1 MLSAGYTTVNYIS
14 LCLRAVRSDL
24 NHRLI
29 HPVNISGSAFEAVE
43 QLYQKSIEVKPT
55 PQEPSRPR
63 SIGRPLRK
71 EYPAFD
77 INPRVARAFL
87 TRLKAWKEEDAVN
100 EQRDFISE
108 KENHGAVEFQEPNEQ
123 YTPWKD
129 LEIEEET
136 PEPVMDRPTTWAEAL
151 RRKQNLANGI
161 SDSSE
166 SPKGEYWHV
175 SFDLVTDNSCSG
187 PVKPKLVARAP
198 GSDSSP
204 WKIKKDAPKV
214 SAKDVPG
221 ALRPLMSCALWRL
234 HESIHRNDANQLFFF
249 TDQPEIRSV
258 AQKLNIFVRS
268 IADLKALVASK
279 ADKSD
284 TAIFGDLER
293 EFGLQKHDEKT
304 EITELSGEERI
315 VEEGQNAT
323 SKQIE
328 VTDAPMPSSD
338 FGRVDDSR
346 SIDKDSQI
354 ALKHHN
360 QEPPGQ
366 NPGEENFSPAKG
378 SAIGNP
384 PAENIAD
391 ASTVTLVE
399 SRIPKVSAWSRPL
412 TDLVSRTN
420 RDSTEKRSEG
430 AHEINAGN
438 LSELDRPT
446 STSALERESPKAIET
461 PLRSLSPAITSSEE
475 EAASSVQ
482 PETAPQIGN
491 HAILQPN
498 ESETP
503 SSLTTQDLEDSD
515 EEEIVFKPQPK
526 RYSAQ
531 KKPPQQVPRPSTP
544 KSQPPQNLEERSPQV
559 STLTSQPKPKLASH
573 GRNPLVIG
581 HGHPQP
587 KGSPTV
593 IDPDAFGRNFVVNT
607 NPSPRTLNNAQA
619 HHYTRPRSSHG
630 PSPQL
635 PRSNRRHEPR
645 LSPPRN
651 YQEPASRESPA
662 SEPKFEPK
670 AEPVARTSPR
680 RTSRVIEPEKAASRD
695 AQIKAPGP
703 DMKSSLPA
711 PKSLETN
718 EFVPRSPS
726 ANMRLANTRPIPSMN
741 RSKDYLSADFGPRS
755 QKSQSE
761 AKPEASVPGPKTID
775 TTEFI
780 PRSAMTTPLYKPRAP
795 EPEYIEP
802 RASMPEVEYVLKSG
816 TTRAS
821 ARGRGRLWTPS

>member
-1 MLSAGYTTVNYIS
+1 MTHYI
-14 LCLRAVRSDL
+14 
-24 NHRLI
+24 I
-29 HPVNISGSAFEAVE
+29 HPVNISDSAFETVE

-63 SIGRPLRK
+63 SIGRPLRR

-87 TRLKAWKEEDAVN
+87 TRLKAWKEEDAVH

-108 KENHGAVEFQEPNEQ
+108 KENHGAVEFQGSNEQ

-129 LEIEEET
+129 IEVEDEI

-166 SPKGEYWHV
+166 SPKGQYLHV
-175 SFDLVTDNSCSG
+175 SFHLDTDHPYPG

-204 WKIKKDAPKV
+204 WKMKKDAPKV
-214 SAKDVPG
+214 SVKHVPG

-258 AQKLNIFVRS
+258 AQKLNILVRS
-268 IADLKALVASK
+268 TADLKALVAGK

-293 EFGLQKHDEKT
+293 EFGLPKQDEKT
-304 EITELSGEERI
+304 EIIELSGEERV
-315 VEEGQNAT
+315 VEEGHNAT
-323 SKQIE
+323 TKQIG
-328 VTDAPMPSSD
+328 VTDGPMLGSD
-338 FGRVDDSR
+338 SGRVDDSQ
-346 SIDKDSQI
+346 SIDEDNQI
-354 ALKHHN
+354 ALEHHN

-366 NPGEENFSPAKG
+366 SPGEENSSPAKG
-378 SAIGNP
+378 SAIGSP
-384 PAENIAD
+384 LAENMAD

-399 SRIPKVSAWSRPL
+399 SQVPKVSAWSKPL
-412 TDLVSRTN
+412 ADLVSKTN
-420 RDSTEKRSEG
+420 HDSTEKRSEG
-430 AHEINAGN
+430 AHKIHAGN

-446 STSALERESPKAIET
+446 SRSASEREGSKVTGT
-461 PLRSLSPAITSSEE
+461 PLRSFSPAVTPSQEE
-475 EAASSVQ
+475 STRSVQ
-482 PETAPQIGN
+482 PETAPQIAN
-491 HAILQPN
+491 HAILVPN
-498 ESETP
+498 ASETS
-503 SSLTTQDLEDSD
+503 SSLGTQDLEDSD

-531 KKPPQQVPRPSTP
+531 KKPPQQNSRPSTP

-559 STLTSQPKPKLASH
+559 STLTSQPKPKPATH
-573 GRNPLVIG
+573 GRNPMIIG

-607 NPSPRTLNNAQA
+607 NPSPRTLNNTQA

-635 PRSNRRHEPR
+635 PRNTRRHEPR

-651 YQEPASRESPA
+651 YQDPASGESPA
-662 SEPKFEPK
+662 SEPIYEPK

-695 AQIKAPGP
+695 AQVKAPGP
-703 DMKSSLPA
+703 DVKSSLPA
-711 PKSLETN
+711 PEQLGIN
-718 EFVPRSPS
+718 EFVPRSPG

-775 TTEFI
+775 TTEFV
-780 PRSAMTTPLYKPRAP
+780 PPSAMTTPLYKPRAP